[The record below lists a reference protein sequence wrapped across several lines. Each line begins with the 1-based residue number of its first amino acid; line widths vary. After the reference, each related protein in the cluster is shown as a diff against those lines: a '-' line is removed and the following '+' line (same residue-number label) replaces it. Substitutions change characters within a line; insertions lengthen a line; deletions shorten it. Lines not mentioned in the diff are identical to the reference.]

1 MPYYTCE
8 QVGHLRHALGLD
20 YGVEPYR
27 DYFAACPGDP
37 DDKLWA
43 GMVELG
49 LAYLHSGPTE
59 LFPYNCYRTT
69 ELGRSVAKRE
79 PQPAKSKE
87 KTSAS

>member
-1 MPYYTCE
+1 MPHYTCD

-49 LAYLHSGPTE
+49 LAYLHSRPTE

-69 ELGRSVAKRE
+69 DLGKSVARRE
-79 PQPAKSKE
+79 PENGESKG
-87 KTSAS
+87 KTDA